1 MLDHL
6 ALSESGFLC
15 DARTGLTYTLSR
27 TGTFLLR
34 ALIEGIDAEVL
45 PERLVGTF
53 DVEPQ
58 VARRDVDQF
67 LFRLGDIGVLGE
79 GDADDEEVAA

>member
-6 ALSESGFLC
+6 ALSESGFLF

-34 ALIEGIDAEVL
+34 SLIDGVDAETL
-45 PERLVGTF
+45 PERLVATY
-53 DVEPQ
+53 DVEPP

-79 GDADDEEVAA
+79 DDGDDEVTA

>member
-6 ALSESGFLC
+6 ALSESGFLF

-34 ALIEGIDAEVL
+34 SLIDGADAETL
-45 PERLVGTF
+45 PERLVASY
-53 DVEPQ
+53 DVEPL
-58 VARRDVDQF
+58 VARRDIEQF
-67 LFRLGDIGVLGE
+67 LFRLSDIGVLRK
-79 GDADDEEVAA
+79 DDSDEEVTA